1 MAPFVLKF
9 KGNKSFSP
17 LSQIS
22 DADTLTRTWK
32 VCTKVAAHL
41 EQGQRLE
48 NLSWRL
54 WFLQIALVQSDN
66 AKQKREF
73 KKFSKG
79 MGEKLDKDKGRSIT
93 ELQAPNFKRTDS
105 TDKVRL
111 KVEEMAHHREAGTSP
126 AHLLGPAASSAR
138 EANHM
143 KGMQYTFAVDPRV
156 KPLTTAPAT
165 EGGAG
170 GGGNGGGGV
179 GVSGKPA
186 GAGGMMGKMRV
197 KPVMMGPPPVPVRH
211 QQQQSQSQSSQS
223 SAQQQQQQQ
232 QRKEEGGKDGGDVTM
247 HGGNMNS
254 MDAAA
259 TTGSG
264 SNKGGDHTMMDVSE
278 DHASLYGLSKEDM
291 GLGEMANDAMNGI
304 EDEDGTGH
312 HTPTPHPHRLLPSH
326 HPSALPYPP
335 PPSTGP
341 AAHALSN
348 AFTSNT
354 SSIGSN
360 NSNSGNAGGYGRNAQ
375 QQAPNIIRFPTIFTS
390 DFGPT
395 SLLCALPTS
404 GAPSFSFENLM
415 ASNNNMYQSFAAL
428 VDTGGAPTTTQQ
440 SVTTQGIYGP
450 NSPPTSTASLT
461 RSNGGAGGGGAG
473 VFSSGAMS
481 SSTGAGGSTHFSANG
496 ATNPYGAGASQQH
509 VYHQQ
514 QAAAAANSAFG
525 IGIGMQTAG
534 TGFDF
539 GVPRPTFEFPIEEIL
554 KGEGDGGLDEYD
566 ASILAGVGVGVGAAG
581 AGAAGHSSTTTAT
594 GNGTNTVGTNAGGA
608 GGAGGAGSDAD
619 TLITPW
625 DANNVNVNMSLAAD
639 AFGMGFG
646 SSLSGMA
653 AAAWGVQPAEIH
665 SPTTTTSGNPLTNAN
680 VASVGGM
687 TSPQS
692 PTRRSFHGSNSG
704 SNARGGGG
712 GMTSPNLGYGA
723 QPQQPQQQPQ
733 QQQQQQQQGQGQGQ
747 LQHQRRTSSA
757 SPPSVHLT
765 TSMGAGANAAMVNNN
780 DMYDASGASS
790 GQNVLGGQQAQSP
803 QPMSATTPSALSNST
818 PGASATPGSTT
829 GTTATS
835 SSLNSSLVGGATSSV
850 LGGSS
855 GGPGSVVS
863 PGSASGGAGSVVP
876 GNVGNTAPGGVKSE
890 CANCGAT
897 HTPLWRRGLND
908 ELNCNACGLYCKLH
922 KRARPKNL
930 RTSHGDRAGNA
941 WGAKTGEAEVA
952 GEPVQCHNCAT
963 MATPL
968 WRKDDEGNTL
978 CNA

>member
-170 GGGNGGGGV
+170 GGGNGGGA

-211 QQQQSQSQSSQS
+211 QQQQSQPSQSQSSQS
-223 SAQQQQQQQ
+223 NAQQQQ

-247 HGGNMNS
+247 HGGNMNT
-254 MDAAA
+254 MDTA

-264 SNKGGDHTMMDVSE
+264 LNKGGDHAMMDVSE

-304 EDEDGTGH
+304 EDEEGTGH

-360 NSNSGNAGGYGRNAQ
+360 NSNSGSNAGGYGRNAQ

-450 NSPPTSTASLT
+450 N
-461 RSNGGAGGGGAG
+461 
-473 VFSSGAMS
+473 
-481 SSTGAGGSTHFSANG
+481 
-496 ATNPYGAGASQQH
+496 
-509 VYHQQ
+509 
-514 QAAAAANSAFG
+514 
-525 IGIGMQTAG
+525 
-534 TGFDF
+534 
-539 GVPRPTFEFPIEEIL
+539 
-554 KGEGDGGLDEYD
+554 
-566 ASILAGVGVGVGAAG
+566 
-581 AGAAGHSSTTTAT
+581 
-594 GNGTNTVGTNAGGA
+594 
-608 GGAGGAGSDAD
+608 
-619 TLITPW
+619 
-625 DANNVNVNMSLAAD
+625 
-639 AFGMGFG
+639 
-646 SSLSGMA
+646 
-653 AAAWGVQPAEIH
+653 
-665 SPTTTTSGNPLTNAN
+665 
-680 VASVGGM
+680 
-687 TSPQS
+687 
-692 PTRRSFHGSNSG
+692 
-704 SNARGGGG
+704 
-712 GMTSPNLGYGA
+712 
-723 QPQQPQQQPQ
+723 
-733 QQQQQQQQGQGQGQ
+733 
-747 LQHQRRTSSA
+747 
-757 SPPSVHLT
+757 
-765 TSMGAGANAAMVNNN
+765 
-780 DMYDASGASS
+780 
-790 GQNVLGGQQAQSP
+790 
-803 QPMSATTPSALSNST
+803 
-818 PGASATPGSTT
+818 
-829 GTTATS
+829 
-835 SSLNSSLVGGATSSV
+835 
-850 LGGSS
+850 
-855 GGPGSVVS
+855 
-863 PGSASGGAGSVVP
+863 
-876 GNVGNTAPGGVKSE
+876 
-890 CANCGAT
+890 
-897 HTPLWRRGLND
+897 
-908 ELNCNACGLYCKLH
+908 
-922 KRARPKNL
+922 
-930 RTSHGDRAGNA
+930 
-941 WGAKTGEAEVA
+941 
-952 GEPVQCHNCAT
+952 
-963 MATPL
+963 
-968 WRKDDEGNTL
+968 
-978 CNA
+978 